1 MKVTITFR
9 DTNTITV
16 GPVYG
21 DADLDAAETLKARWL
36 ADRAGQVELVCSNAT
51 VDVDLAEVV
60 DIAIEVA

>member
-1 MKVTITFR
+1 MKVVITFR

-21 DADLDAAETLKARWL
+21 DDDLDAAEALRTRWL

>member
-1 MKVTITFR
+1 MRIIITFR
-9 DTNTITV
+9 DGNTATV
-16 GPVYG
+16 GPAY
-21 DADLDAAETLKARWL
+21 DDDSWDAAEALKARWL

>member
-1 MKVTITFR
+1 MKVVITFR

-21 DADLDAAETLKARWL
+21 DDDLDAAEALRARWL